1 MNEEIIEDCKP
12 KFKFEQYAVLIP
24 MAYLVLTATIA
35 IIGNYLG
42 LPKEVLGILIGA
54 GVTRIKMPVKP
65 KA

>member
-1 MNEEIIEDCKP
+1 MDEKP
-12 KFKFEQYAVLIP
+12 KFDIERYAVFVP
-24 MAYLVLTATIA
+24 MAYLVLTAAIA
-35 IIGNYLG
+35 ILGNLLG